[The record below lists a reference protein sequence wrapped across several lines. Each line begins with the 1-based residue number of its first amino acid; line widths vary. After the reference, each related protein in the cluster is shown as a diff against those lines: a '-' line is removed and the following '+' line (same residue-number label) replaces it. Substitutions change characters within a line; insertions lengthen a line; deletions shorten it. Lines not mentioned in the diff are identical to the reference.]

1 MLKFTDEHEWLLVD
15 GDSVTVGI
23 TEYAQKALGDV
34 VFVEM
39 PEVGDTVSKGD
50 DAGVVESVKAAS
62 ELYAPVAGD
71 ITAANEELEGDPSL
85 VNSDPMGA
93 GWFFKMTVADMSEVE
108 ALMDEAGYNAFIAGL
123 E

>member
-23 TEYAQKALGDV
+23 TDYAQKALGDV
-34 VFVEM
+34 VFVET
-39 PEVGDTVSKGD
+39 PEVGDTVSQGD

-62 ELYAPVAGD
+62 EIYAPITGD
-71 ITAANEELEGDPSL
+71 ITVANEELEADPSL

-93 GWFFKMTVADMSEVE
+93 GWFFKMTIADMGEVE
-108 ALMDEAGYNAFIAGL
+108 ALMDEEGYNAFIAGL